1 MNSKTT
7 SERKTAERVFARGFT
22 ILGGIFWTVTAFAG
36 PYVYGGSTV
45 IGAFSIAVFPLMFTI
60 GVLALGW
67 FYERLTALILA
78 VGAIGT
84 IAWGAIMGW
93 EPSVWIIMMSFFVT
107 PTIIAAV
114 LFYLAGGGTERSA
127 DTAEQPGIS
136 FEPTVE
142 SLRDARLDTTFDAK
156 LSA

>member
-1 MNSKTT
+1 MNPKTT

-36 PYVYGGSTV
+36 PYVYGGKTIV
-45 IGAFSIAVFPLMFTI
+45 GAFGIAVFPLMFTV

-67 FYERLTALILA
+67 FHERLTALILA
-78 VGAIGT
+78 VGAMGT
-84 IAWGAIMGW
+84 IAWGVIMGW

-107 PTIIAAV
+107 PTIIAAL
-114 LFYLAGGGTERSA
+114 LFYLAGGTSPQDET
-127 DTAEQPGIS
+127 TAEQGGALPDPRL
-136 FEPTVE
+136 EL
-142 SLRDARLDTTFDAK
+142 LRDAHLDSGFDAK